1 MVNIRKQVALCGTF
15 LLLCQTMPLSI
26 IQVYAETNETV
37 DEEKTV
43 PMNQSAL
50 TNLVDVIDLSEPR
63 FSWHEP
69 HKRVNMNDEMEMTIF
84 SDKEVSEVKLTV
96 PNEATILEKNLPAG
110 ISLKSGPSNQEWVLT
125 SLKAQDT
132 FSLPIIFEDEG
143 TYEVVVDDSVATIQV
158 LQDNEDSTDDSLS
171 DSVEGNSQDEGLLEN
186 DDYEDTP
193 IQRNN
198 VSVGNFASLRTAVS
212 NAAANTETIIT
223 ITNSFAFT
231 SRISIPERRNIRL
244 QATSSRTLTNSGP
257 QQHFLVANSQ
267 LTLSDNVILDGGG
280 VRVTGTTG
288 LFTLN
293 GGIVQNG
300 KPSDGGSIDISSDA
314 QMVINRGTIKD
325 SEISGVQLWSGTV
338 TMNGGTI
345 SGGQIGIR
353 LISGARGSFIMNGGT
368 IDGSSLQGAILASD
382 STTSIIRNGVISN
395 SGMSG
400 IDIPDFAN
408 NTNLRIEGGTI
419 ENSGTQGILVNSES
433 ATVVQSGG
441 TIRNSKTGGVRIAQG
456 TFSMTGGSIIGNE
469 GENGAG
475 ISVGQSGSIDLTSG
489 EIKNNYAQIGGG
501 IYFELLTNN
510 QRISSAVDFSG
521 NHANNHYAP
530 PLNVEQAF
538 PNILTRSSSILEYN
552 HPLNG
557 YDIDY
562 ETSNPQINTL
572 TTISNLENAGKVFL
586 DNEEYSGER
595 KVIGNTNINIQ
606 AKPNE
611 GYGFVSWVVVSG
623 TGARIADTT
632 SESTTF
638 TMGSSN
644 TVIQA
649 NYEEELTI
657 VSPVDPLD
665 PDTEVNPENPPVL
678 PEDQGLL
685 SIDFVSQF
693 NFGNQSISA
702 MDKTYYA
709 QPQRLL
715 NEEGEVIA
723 DEKRPNYVQISD
735 RRSDANRVGWEISVI
750 QNTQFTNDDG
760 DELAGA
766 QLRFMNQQLATAQG
780 GSKPSIRTPEEVILI
795 PEQKQILLTADEETG
810 TGTWIYRFGD
820 KESSDKSVAL
830 DVPHSSNP
838 TASVYQ
844 TKLIWELSS
853 VPENK

>member
-132 FSLPIIFEDEG
+132 FSLPITFEDEG

-171 DSVEGNSQDEGLLEN
+171 DSVEENSQDEGSLEN

-198 VSVGNFASLRTAVS
+198 VSVGNFASLQTAVS
-212 NAAANTETIIT
+212 NAVANTETIIT

-231 SRISIPERRNIRL
+231 SRVSIPQGRNIRL

-257 QQHFLVANSQ
+257 QQHFLVTNSQ

-280 VRVTGTTG
+280 VRVTGNTG

-293 GGIVQNG
+293 GGVVQNG
-300 KPSDGGSIDISSDA
+300 KPSDGASIDISNNA

-325 SEISGVQLWSGTV
+325 FEITGVQLWSGTV

-345 SGGQIGIR
+345 SGGQIGIW
-353 LISGARGSFIMNGGT
+353 LVSGARGSFIMNGGT
-368 IDGSSLQGAILASD
+368 IDGSSLQGVILASD

-400 IDIPDFAN
+400 IDILSSAN

-441 TIRNSKTGGVRIAQG
+441 TIRNSKTGGVRVAQG

-469 GENGAG
+469 GGNGAG
-475 ISVGQSGSIDLTSG
+475 IYVGQSGSIDLTSG
-489 EIKNNYAQIGGG
+489 EIKNNHAQIGGG
-501 IYFELLTNN
+501 IYFKSLINN

-521 NHANNHYAP
+521 NQANNHYAP

-572 TTISNLENAGKVFL
+572 TTTSNLENAGKVFL

-611 GYGFVSWVVVSG
+611 GYRFVSWEVVSG

-649 NYEEELTI
+649 NYEEELAI

-678 PEDQGLL
+678 PEDQGLFSL
-685 SIDFVSQF
+685 DFASSF
-693 NFGNQSISA
+693 YFGTQVISSK
-702 MDKTYYA
+702 DQTYYA
-709 QPQRLL
+709 KPQQLL
-715 NEEGEVIA
+715 AEDGTILEGEA
-723 DEKRPNYVQISD
+723 RPNYVQLSD
-735 RRSDANRVGWEISVI
+735 RRPTQSRDGWELSVR
-750 QNTQFTNDDG
+750 QNEQFTGSDG
-760 DELAGA
+760 ELSGA
-766 QLRFMNQQLATAQG
+766 RLVLQNQQVTTAQG
-780 GSKPSIRTPEEVILI
+780 GTSPGLQHTTPMVLNPGGAKRTLLKAQGPEGE
-795 PEQKQILLTADEETG
+795 
-810 TGTWIYRFGD
+810 GTWIYRFGD
-820 KESSDKSVAL
+820 ADTAAQSVAL
-830 DVPHSSNP
+830 EVPKGATPSATSYK
-838 TASVYQ
+838 T
-844 TKLIWELSS
+844 TLTWELSL
-853 VPENK
+853 VPDN

>member
-132 FSLPIIFEDEG
+132 FSLPITFEDEG
-143 TYEVVVDDSVATIQV
+143 TFEVVVDDSVATIQV

-171 DSVEGNSQDEGLLEN
+171 DSVEENSQDEGSLEN

-198 VSVGNFASLRTAVS
+198 VSVGNFASLQIAVS
-212 NAAANTETIIT
+212 NAVANTETIIT

-231 SRISIPERRNIRL
+231 SRVSIPQGRNIRL

-257 QQHFLVANSQ
+257 QQHFLVTNSQ

-300 KPSDGGSIDISSDA
+300 KPSDGASIDISSSA

-325 SEISGVQLWSGTV
+325 AELSSIQLWTGTL

-345 SGGQIGIR
+345 SGGTRGIR
-353 LISGARGSFIMNGGT
+353 AISGAAGTFIMNGGT
-368 IDGSSLQGAILASD
+368 IEGSGVSLSGT
-382 STTSIIRNGVISN
+382 TTSIIRNGVISN
-395 SGMSG
+395 SETNG
-400 IDIPDFAN
+400 IYIGGT
-408 NTNLRIEGGTI
+408 NTNLIIEGGII
-419 ENSGTQGILVNSES
+419 ENSGTEGILIDSTS
-433 ATVVQSGG
+433 ASVIQRGG
-441 TIRNSKTGGVRIAQG
+441 TIKESKDSGIRITQGV
-456 TFSMTGGSIIGNE
+456 FEMNGGSIIENE
-469 GENGAG
+469 GTHGAG
-475 ISVGQSGSIDLTSG
+475 IYVEELGTIYLTRG
-489 EIKNNYAQIGGG
+489 EIRSNHASIGGG
-501 IYFELLTNN
+501 IYFESLTNN
-510 QRISSAVDFSG
+510 LRISSAVDFSG
-521 NHANNHYAP
+521 NQSDNHYAP

-538 PNILTRSSSILEYN
+538 PNILSRSSSISEYN

-572 TTISNLENAGKVFL
+572 TTTSNLENAGKVFL

-611 GYGFVSWVVVSG
+611 GYRFVSWEVVSG

-649 NYEEELTI
+649 NYEEELAI

-685 SIDFVSQF
+685 SLDFASSF
-693 NFGNQSISA
+693 DFGTQVISSK
-702 MDKTYYA
+702 DQTYYA
-709 QPQRLL
+709 KPQPLL
-715 NEEGEVIA
+715 AEDGTILEGEA
-723 DEKRPNYVQISD
+723 RPNYVQLSD
-735 RRSDANRVGWEISVI
+735 RRPTQSRDGWELSVR
-750 QNTQFTNDDG
+750 QNEQFTGSDG
-760 DELAGA
+760 ELTGA
-766 QLRFMNQQLATAQG
+766 RLVLQNQQVTTAQG
-780 GSKPSIRTPEEVILI
+780 GTSPGLQHTTPMVLNPGGAKQTLLKAQG
-795 PEQKQILLTADEETG
+795 PEGE
-810 TGTWIYRFGD
+810 GTWIYRFGD
-820 KESSDKSVAL
+820 ADTAAQSVAL
-830 DVPHSSNP
+830 EVPKGATPSATSYK
-838 TASVYQ
+838 T
-844 TKLIWELSS
+844 TLTWELSS
-853 VPENK
+853 VPDN